1 MSTCEH
7 ENMATRRQS
16 RMRSCRHSDSDNHG
30 MNYKIVTVWAPKG
43 GVGKT
48 TLAYELAY
56 MLDGPLIDFEWD
68 SGSASYQWGLKEPE
82 PVEKARL
89 IRGFRTGVAP
99 RPLRQDRRPDLVP
112 GHPDLEDEL
121 PEPERLA
128 DLLTK
133 WAIEWDRP
141 YVVIDTHPGSG
152 KAGRGA
158 LAPANVV
165 VIPVLLKT
173 KELNALE
180 VALTEY
186 SEYPLLVVPNMIPSV
201 PPARELDRFRAMV
214 RGAGVPVAPPISNH
228 VWWARR
234 VVPGAISAYR
244 EDQVPAK
251 IYGAFNELQR
261 LAEEVSK
268 RAAS

>member
-1 MSTCEH
+1 MTP
-7 ENMATRRQS
+7 
-16 RMRSCRHSDSDNHG
+16 
-30 MNYKIVTVWAPKG
+30 KIVTVWAPKG

-82 PVEKARL
+82 PMERARL
-89 IRGFRTGVAP
+89 IRAFRTGSAP

-112 GHPDLEDEL
+112 GHPDLEEEL
-121 PEPERLA
+121 PEPERIA
-128 DLLTK
+128 DLLVK

-165 VIPVLLKT
+165 VIPAVLKT

-180 VALTEY
+180 VALGEY
-186 SEYPLLVVPNMIPSV
+186 QDYPLLVVPNMVPPV
-201 PPARELDRFRAMV
+201 PPARELDRFRRMV
-214 RGAGVPVAPPISNH
+214 REAGVPVAPPVSNH

-234 VVPGAISAYR
+234 VMPGAISAYS

-251 IYGAFNELQR
+251 VYAAYNELR
-261 LAEEVSK
+261 RVAEEVSK
-268 RAAS
+268 RAAG

>member
-1 MSTCEH
+1 M
-7 ENMATRRQS
+7 
-16 RMRSCRHSDSDNHG
+16 NH
-30 MNYKIVTVWAPKG
+30 KIVTVWAPKG

-56 MLDGPLIDFEWD
+56 VLDGPLIDLEWD
-68 SGSASYQWGLKEPE
+68 SGSASYQWGVKEPE
-82 PVEKARL
+82 PAEKARL
-89 IRGFRTGVAP
+89 IRGFRTGVVP
-99 RPLRQDRRPDLVP
+99 RPLRQERRPDLVP

-121 PEPERLA
+121 PEPERIA
-128 DLLTK
+128 DLLIK

-165 VIPVLLKT
+165 VIPAVLKT

-180 VALTEY
+180 AALTEY
-186 SEYPLLVVPNMIPSV
+186 SDYPLLVVPNMIPPV
-201 PPARELDRFRAMV
+201 PPARELDRFRRMV
-214 RGAGVPVAPPISNH
+214 REAGVPVAPPISNH

-234 VVPGAISAYR
+234 VVPGAISAYP
-244 EDQVPAK
+244 EEQVPAK

-261 LAEEVSK
+261 LAAEVSK
-268 RAAS
+268 RAAG

>member
-1 MSTCEH
+1 MGPFGHGGMT
-7 ENMATRRQS
+7 TRLKAS
-16 RMRSCRHSDSDNHG
+16 MHAYGHSVSDTGG
-30 MNYKIVTVWAPKG
+30 MTPKIITVWAPKG

-89 IRGFRTGVAP
+89 IRAFRTGNAP

-121 PEPERLA
+121 PDPERIA
-128 DLLTK
+128 DLLAK
-133 WAIEWDRP
+133 WAVEWDRP

-165 VIPVLLKT
+165 VIPAVLKT

-180 VALTEY
+180 VALGEY
-186 SEYPLLVVPNMIPSV
+186 RDYPLLVVPNMIPPV
-201 PPARELDRFRAMV
+201 PPARELDRFRRMV
-214 RGAGVPVAPPISNH
+214 REAEVPVAPPVSNH
-228 VWWARR
+228 VWWSRR
-234 VVPGAISAYR
+234 VMPGAISAYS

-251 IYGAFNELQR
+251 VYTAYNELR
-261 LAEEVSK
+261 RVAEEVSK
-268 RAAS
+268 RAER